1 MRSNNRAYIVIAVL
15 LVLVSILVY
24 QFYYKKKLDWS
35 KTYNDGLFQPYDFGL
50 FKEVVKGSSK
60 KFTEYSSG
68 MNYFES
74 KDEAIATST
83 YLFIGK
89 TLYLRNWEM
98 DTLLNRVSRGSKAVI
113 ITENHTINFTNF
125 LYRDLG
131 IEQQQNFI
139 DDSVEIASN
148 YSNSKLGKYVCKYF
162 NGEKFSSIYWNC
174 YVSKVENEDV
184 NRYFERGK
192 IHHYT
197 NSVKVKYG
205 KGELLLHCEPL
216 LFTNYYLK
224 EQKGFIYT
232 NEILNDIDF
241 KNTVYD
247 IDSRSYKI
255 ENINNERRENADLRF
270 ILKNKSTRTAWYLFL
285 LGLVLFVLFKLK
297 REQRMMPVAALK
309 RNSSLS
315 FINTISSLYFSRVN
329 SREMA
334 KIKMNLFLYFIKYQ
348 LNISTNNLSAERYKL
363 IAMKTGCET
372 EQIQKIFE
380 FYKMYIEESKS
391 RLDSL
396 SLIKFNISIN
406 RIYKSYYKK

>member
-1 MRSNNRAYIVIAVL
+1 MKGNNRVYIVITVL
-15 LVLVSILVY
+15 LVLITILTY
-24 QFYYKKKLDWS
+24 QFYYKKKLEWS
-35 KTYNDGLFQPYDFGL
+35 KTFNDGLIQPYDFGL
-50 FKEVVKGSSK
+50 FKEVVKGSSN

-74 KDEAIATST
+74 KDEAIAKST
-83 YLFIGK
+83 YLFIGR

-98 DTLLNRVSRGSKAVI
+98 DSLINRVNRGATAVV
-113 ITENHTINFTNF
+113 ITENHTLSFDYF
-125 LYRDLG
+125 LNNNLG
-131 IEQQQNFI
+131 FEQQQNYI
-139 DDSVEIASN
+139 NDSVEVGTY
-148 YSNSKLGKYVCKYF
+148 YSNSKLNNYFCKYF
-162 NGEKFSSIYWNC
+162 DGEKFSSIYWNC
-174 YVSKVENEDV
+174 ILAKDGAEDEK
-184 NRYFERGK
+184 RCFERGK
-192 IHHYT
+192 INYFT
-197 NSVKVKYG
+197 NSVKIKYG

-224 EQKGFIYT
+224 EEKGFIYT

-241 KNTVYD
+241 GNTIYD
-247 IDSRSYKI
+247 IDSRSFKI
-255 ENINNERRENADLRF
+255 ENLSNDNRENANLRF

-297 REQRMMPVAALK
+297 REQRVMPVAAIK

-315 FINTISSLYFSRVN
+315 FINTISGLYFSRVN

-348 LNISTNNLSAERYKL
+348 LNISTNNLSSERYRY
-363 IAMKTGCET
+363 IALKVGCET
-372 EQIQKIFE
+372 EQIQRIFE
-380 FYKMYIEESKS
+380 FYKSYIEESKAKI
-391 RLDSL
+391 DSV